1 MYVDFRWEKCFEV
14 FKSVYFYLIFSNFV
28 IAKELCCFLFFF
40 GRGDGLRQYRRDG
53 TGQVAIFGY
62 EKKSM
67 A

>member
-1 MYVDFRWEKCFEV
+1 MSIFDGKNALKFSKV
-14 FKSVYFYLIFSNFV
+14 FIFIWYLVVLLLPKNCVVSF
-28 IAKELCCFLFFF
+28 FFF